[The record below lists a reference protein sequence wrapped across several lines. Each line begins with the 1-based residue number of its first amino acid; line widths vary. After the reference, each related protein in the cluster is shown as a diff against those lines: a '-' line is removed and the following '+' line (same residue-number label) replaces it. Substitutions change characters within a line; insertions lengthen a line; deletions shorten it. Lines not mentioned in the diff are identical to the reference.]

1 MVKCVLRVAREAERR
16 PFLLIFAANH
26 AWSYPVR
33 SGTENKLGS
42 LLFSPSQTERLGSS
56 RGTGGLSYKSPS
68 PSASKT
74 KQKQAF
80 FNATSFED
88 DSSLAELCH
97 PSPGQHSHLAE
108 REPPARASGST
119 EPTRSDSRTRSQAA
133 SQAFTRRRPAR
144 GMYRSV
150 GPSPRC
156 QGLAGGLA
164 CGRVAGETQAGKA
177 AVQQAAARFLG
188 TVTKARDCGDEDPQD
203 RGWSCLQ
210 LPGDSVCAS
219 QAPFRHHEPR
229 TGQRAPNA
237 TGHTDLPWHLSNS
250 PIPAMIHLG
259 PLWAARKL
267 GLPRTKPRRQQAT
280 SPHTPV
286 KQKRPRPGRPVLEV
300 GSENLHIRKTI
311 THQPPSFPPSGS
323 SQRFSE
329 TQQGQGPEP
338 LSWTP
343 GCWESFGVIFHIL
356 QPQPKKCATAVN
368 PGQARAP
375 TSLP

>member
-1 MVKCVLRVAREAERR
+1 MQVGSATSLPAPALQKQNRNKHSLMPRLLRMTVAWLSSATPALVSIHTWQSESLQQE
-16 PFLLIFAANH
+16 H
-26 AWSYPVR
+26 
-33 SGTENKLGS
+33 LGA
-42 LLFSPSQTERLGSS
+42 
-56 RGTGGLSYKSPS
+56 PS
-68 PSASKT
+68 PPAPTPGPGARLLRKHSPAADQQGGCTGVSAPPPG
-74 KQKQAF
+74 AR
-80 FNATSFED
+80 
-88 DSSLAELCH
+88 DSLVGWRVEGWQG
-97 PSPGQHSHLAE
+97 GQG
-108 REPPARASGST
+108 RE
-119 EPTRSDSRTRSQAA
+119 
-133 SQAFTRRRPAR
+133 
-144 GMYRSV
+144 
-150 GPSPRC
+150 

-219 QAPFRHHEPR
+219 RAPFRHHEPR
-229 TGQRAPNA
+229 TGQSAPNA

-286 KQKRPRPGRPVLEV
+286 KQKRPRPGRLVLEV

-311 THQPPSFPPSGS
+311 AHQPPSFPPSGS

-343 GCWESFGVIFHIL
+343 GCWDSFGVIFHIL
-356 QPQPKKCATAVN
+356 QPQPKKCATGVN

-375 TSLP
+375 ISLP